1 MNNLDRITLAAQR
14 VIEARATLALAE
26 LHALAEHYRRSLG
39 QRARYMKESK
49 S

>member
-14 VIEARATLALAE
+14 VIEARAAEALAE

-39 QRARYMKESK
+39 QRARYMKETRT
-49 S
+49 